1 MNSWFLLEHFEARYD
16 IWINGGIDP
25 IRKVWVE
32 RAANIG
38 HEIVVRLPRTEI
50 KGVFEGL
57 DASGALI
64 LTRAD
69 GRREL
74 VTAGEIFAEY

>member
-1 MNSWFLLEHFEARYD
+1 MAFFLEHFEARYD

-25 IRKVWVE
+25 IRKAWVE

-38 HEIVVRLPRTEI
+38 REIVVRLPQTEI
-50 KGVFEGL
+50 KGVFQGL

-64 LTRAD
+64 LTRAG

-74 VTAGEIFAEY
+74 VTAGEVFAEY